1 MKTATSTA
9 IQATE
14 LHRWRIEEEQRIRES
29 RKSEEG
35 EKSRSEISEFDPHK
49 LLSEEMKSIE
59 DDGRISVSN
68 NFVRYRKYTIEDIE
82 EATANLSEAYKIGE
96 GGYGPVFKCY
106 LDHTAV
112 AVKVLRP
119 DATQGRSQFQ
129 QEV

>member
-1 MKTATSTA
+1 MATSTA

-35 EKSRSEISEFDPHK
+35 EKGRSEISEFDSHK

-59 DDGRISVSN
+59 EDGRMSVSN

-82 EATANLSEAYKIGE
+82 EATENLSESYKIGE